1 MMKLFLLIVML
12 LLNGAA
18 NADTQPFQVL
28 SYHDVRDVVDG
39 DLDADTTAISSKN
52 LARHFAWLQAHGYHP
67 ISMDDVLNAKSGKK
81 ALPTKPIL
89 LTFDDGY
96 QSFYSRV
103 YPLLKLYNY
112 PAVLALVGSWLQV
125 ENGKM
130 VTYGDELMPR
140 EHFLS
145 NAEIKEMASSDL
157 VEFAS
162 HSYDL
167 HHGVL
172 ANPQGTKTPA
182 AVTLQYDAASQSY
195 ESQADYKKRVALDLQ
210 TNNQLIKKLS
220 GKSPRIMVW
229 PYGANNAQAVEI
241 ARELGMPITLTLSE
255 ANLPNTSGSKASDSN
270 NNLSQIG
277 RYLVDSNPSEL
288 FLADLSKSLD
298 SAKIMAPI
306 ENQRVMHIDLDYVF
320 DEDAAQMAR
329 NLDMLLDRVKSLA
342 PSTVYLQAFSDKNGD
357 GVAES
362 VYFPSRHVAMRA
374 DLFSR
379 VAWQLITRADVRV
392 YAWMPVLAFELSDKQ
407 KQAALQVVSA
417 NPAAD
422 KNAYKRLSPFS
433 DEARQIIKDIYNDLG
448 AHAQFS
454 GVLFHDDATL
464 SEFEDDSQFA
474 RAAYQKTF
482 NQANLLAI
490 QSQDANRLQQLKSR
504 QLTQLTLELAQILKR
519 YQPELKTARN
529 LYAPAMLNPQSEHWL
544 AQNYQDFLS
553 AYDYT
558 AVMAMPLLENA
569 EDPTA
574 FLNALVTTAKAS
586 KNGLA
591 KTVFELQ
598 ARNWK
603 TKQALPASHLILHM
617 QTLLKAGAWHVGYY
631 PDDFLNNQP
640 EIEAIRP
647 YISSRIYPYLLVPNL
662 PKAK

>member
-1 MMKLFLLIVML
+1 MMKLFLFLVML
-12 LLNGAA
+12 LLNGVA
-18 NADTQPFQVL
+18 NAETQPFQVL
-28 SYHDVRDVVDG
+28 SYHDVRDAVDG

-81 ALPTKPIL
+81 ALPEKPIL

-140 EHFLS
+140 DYFLT
-145 NAEIKEMASSDL
+145 NAEIKEMANSNL

-167 HHGVL
+167 HHGIL
-172 ANPQGTKTPA
+172 ANPQGNKTPA
-182 AVTLQYDAASQSY
+182 AVTLQYDAANQRY
-195 ESQADYKKRVALDLQ
+195 ESEAAYQNRIQSDLQ
-210 TNNQLIKKLS
+210 ANNKLIKNLT

-241 ARELGMPITLTLSE
+241 ARQLGMPITLTLSE
-255 ANLPNTSGSKASDSN
+255 ASLPNTNHSN
-270 NNLSQIG
+270 TNNLSEIG

-298 SAKIMAPI
+298 SAKIMTPI

-320 DEDAAQMAR
+320 DEDAVQMAR
-329 NLDMLLDRVKSLA
+329 NLDILLDRVKSLA

-374 DLFSR
+374 DLFNR
-379 VAWQLITRADVRV
+379 VAWQLRTRADVPV

-422 KNAYKRLSPFS
+422 KNNYKRLSPFS
-433 DEARQIIKDIYNDLG
+433 DEARQIIKDIYHDLG

-474 RAAYQKTF
+474 RAAYQATF
-482 NQANLLAI
+482 NQANVLAI
-490 QSQDANRLQQLKSR
+490 KSEDANRLMTLKSR

-529 LYAPAMLNPQSEHWL
+529 LYAPAMLNPQSERWL

-558 AVMAMPLLENA
+558 AVMAMPLMENA
-569 EDPTA
+569 ENPNA
-574 FLNALVTTAKAS
+574 FLNALVNTAKGT

-603 TKQALPASHLILHM
+603 TKQALPANDMITHM

-640 EIEAIRP
+640 DIETIRP
-647 YISSRIYPYLLVPNL
+647 YISSRIYPYLLLPNLHNL

>member
-12 LLNGAA
+12 LLNGLA

-67 ISMDDVLNAKSGKK
+67 ISMDDLLNAKSGKK
-81 ALPTKPIL
+81 ALPAKPIL

-112 PAVLALVGSWLQV
+112 PALLALVGSWLQV

-145 NAEIKEMASSDL
+145 NAEIKEMANSNL

-167 HHGVL
+167 HHGVV

-182 AVTLQYDAASQSY
+182 AVTLQYDAVSQRY
-195 ESQADYKKRVALDLQ
+195 ESEADYKKRVTFDLQ
-210 TNNQLIKKLS
+210 TNNQLIKQLS
-220 GKSPRIMVW
+220 GKSPRVMVW

-241 ARELGMPITLTLSE
+241 ARQLGMPITLTLSE
-255 ANLPNTSGSKASDSN
+255 ASLPYISDSKISD
-270 NNLSQIG
+270 LSEIG

-362 VYFPSRHVAMRA
+362 VYFPNRHVAMSA

-379 VAWQLITRADVRV
+379 VAWQLRTRADVHV

-417 NPAAD
+417 NSAAD
-422 KNAYKRLSPFS
+422 KNSYKRLSPFS
-433 DEARQIIKDIYNDLG
+433 AEARQIIKDIYNDLG

-454 GVLFHDDATL
+454 GVIFHDDATL

-474 RAAYQKTF
+474 RAVYQANFKKD
-482 NQANLLAI
+482 NLLAI
-490 QSQDANRLQQLKSR
+490 KSEDANRLMQLKSR
-504 QLTQLTLELAQILKR
+504 QLTQFTLELAQLLKR

-529 LYAPAMLNPQSEHWL
+529 LYAPAMLNAQSERWL
-544 AQNYQDFLS
+544 SQNYQDFLS

-558 AVMAMPLLENA
+558 AVMAMPLMENA
-569 EDPTA
+569 ENPKA
-574 FLNALVTTAKAS
+574 FLTALVNTAKAT

-598 ARNWK
+598 ARDWR
-603 TKQALPASHLILHM
+603 TKKALPANDLIAHM
-617 QTLLKAGAWHVGYY
+617 HTLLKAGAWHVGYY

-647 YISSRIYPYLLVPNL
+647 YISSRVFPYLQ
-662 PKAK
+662 KAK

>member
-1 MMKLFLLIVML
+1 MKIFLFILML
-12 LLNGAA
+12 LLNGVAA
-18 NADTQPFQVL
+18 AEAQPFQVL

-39 DLDADTTAISSKN
+39 DLDADSTAISSKN

-67 ISMDDVLNAKSGKK
+67 ISIDDVLNAKAGKK
-81 ALPTKPIL
+81 ALPAKPIL

-130 VTYGDELMPR
+130 VTYGDEQMPR
-140 EHFLS
+140 DHFLS
-145 NAEIKEMASSDL
+145 DAQIKEMANSDL

-162 HSYDL
+162 HSFDL

-172 ANPQGTKTPA
+172 ANPQGNQTPA
-182 AVTLQYDAASQSY
+182 AVTLQYDAATQTY
-195 ESQADYKKRVALDLQ
+195 ESEADYKKRVAQDLQ
-210 TNNQLIKKLS
+210 TNNQLIKKLT
-220 GKSPRIMVW
+220 GKSPRVMVW
-229 PYGANNAQAVEI
+229 PYGANNAQAIEI
-241 ARELGMPITLTLSE
+241 ARQLGMPITLTLSE
-255 ANLPNTSGSKASDSN
+255 ASLPNTS
-270 NNLSQIG
+270 NLSEIG
-277 RYLVDSNPSEL
+277 RYLVDSNPSEA
-288 FLADLSKSLD
+288 FLASLE
-298 SAKIMAPI
+298 KPLLPI

-320 DEDAAQMAR
+320 DEDAAQTAR
-329 NLDMLLDRVKSLA
+329 NLDILLDRVKSLA
-342 PSTVYLQAFSDKNGD
+342 PTTVYLQAFSDKNGD

-374 DLFSR
+374 NLFSR
-379 VAWQLITRADVRV
+379 VAWQLRTRANVHV

-407 KQAALQVVSA
+407 KQATLQVVSA

-454 GVLFHDDATL
+454 GVIFHDDATL

-474 RAAYQKTF
+474 RAVYQANF
-482 NQANLLAI
+482 NKDNLLAI
-490 QSQDANRLQQLKSR
+490 KSEDANRLMQLKSR
-504 QLTQLTLELAQILKR
+504 QLTQFTLELAQILKR

-529 LYAPAMLNPQSEHWL
+529 LYAPAMLNAQSERWL
-544 AQNYQDFLS
+544 SQNYQDSLS

-558 AVMAMPLLENA
+558 AVMAMPLMENA
-569 EDPTA
+569 ENPQA
-574 FLNALVTTAKAS
+574 FLTALVNTAKAT

-598 ARNWK
+598 ARDWR
-603 TKQALPASHLILHM
+603 TKKALPEADLIAHM
-617 QTLLKAGAWHVGYY
+617 QTLNKAGAWHIGYY
-631 PDDFLNNQP
+631 PDDFLKNQP

-647 YISSRIYPYLLVPNL
+647 YISSRIFPYLPE
-662 PKAK
+662 AK

>member
-12 LLNGAA
+12 MLNSVA
-18 NADTQPFQVL
+18 NADTQPLQVL

-81 ALPTKPIL
+81 PLPEKPIL

-130 VTYGDELMPR
+130 VTYGDEQMPR

-145 NAEIKEMASSDL
+145 NAEIKEMASSSL

-167 HHGVL
+167 HHGVV

-182 AVTLQYDAASQSY
+182 AVTLQYDAASQRY

-241 ARELGMPITLTLSE
+241 ALELGMPITLTLSE
-255 ANLPNTSGSKASDSN
+255 ASLPNTN
-270 NNLSQIG
+270 ELSEIG

-298 SAKIMAPI
+298 SAKIMKPI

-379 VAWQLITRADVRV
+379 VAWQLRTRADVNV

-417 NPAAD
+417 NPVAD
-422 KNAYKRLSPFS
+422 KNNYKRLSPFS
-433 DEARQIIKDIYNDLG
+433 DEARQIIKDIYHDLG

-454 GVLFHDDATL
+454 GVLFHDDGTL

-474 RAAYQKTF
+474 RVANKATF

-490 QSQDANRLQQLKSR
+490 KSQDANRLQQLKSR

-529 LYAPAMLNPQSEHWL
+529 LYAPAMFNPQSERWL

-553 AYDYT
+553 TYDYT
-558 AVMAMPLLENA
+558 AVMAMPLMENA
-569 EDPTA
+569 ENPTA
-574 FLNALVTTAKAS
+574 FLNTLVNTAKAT

-603 TKQALPASHLILHM
+603 TKQALPASDLIAHM